1 MLAYE
6 SVFSRDSWMAESR
19 NILTITL
26 GIHIFKI
33 IYDMISFTSSTS
45 TLLSVSVKLT
55 KLSIYME
62 THVI

>member
-33 IYDMISFTSSTS
+33 IYMISFTSSTS
-45 TLLSVSVKLT
+45 TLLSVSVKLM

-62 THVI
+62 THVL